1 MKLADYL
8 TPGRV
13 VSLETS
19 SKAEALSE
27 LVAVLAESNGVSA
40 AELSRAV
47 MQREKMMS
55 TGVGNGLAI
64 PHVRMSGLKAASI
77 AVGVSRNGIADYE
90 SLDDEPIRIIV
101 LIAAPQGEHDTY
113 IRLLARV
120 AEALKKKQLRQA
132 IVDTDDPAEVHRI
145 LTEGGM

>member
-8 TPGRV
+8 TPSRV
-13 VSLETS
+13 VSLKGS
-19 SKAEALSE
+19 SKTEALGE
-27 LVAVLAESNGVSA
+27 LVTVLAEANGVSA

-47 MQREKMMS
+47 MQREDMMS

-90 SLDDEPIRIIV
+90 SLDDEPVRIIV
-101 LIAAPQGEHDTY
+101 LIAAPQGQHDTY
-113 IRLLARV
+113 IRLLASV

-132 IVDTDDPAEVHRI
+132 IVDSDDPGEVHRI